1 MCVCVFVHVSLQASQ
16 LRLPSPSQL
25 PCFGIGMN
33 HAKNNIDLYIYIYH
47 VFLAEEILK
56 TGINFDPK
64 QRNVSVSHSHGLS

>member
-1 MCVCVFVHVSLQASQ
+1 
-16 LRLPSPSQL
+16 
-25 PCFGIGMN
+25 MN